1 MLASFAK
8 VAKSFSKPVPPADP
22 LPVTEKVSTR
32 GETEG
37 MARGIMRKA
46 GVPPGYREE
55 MVQPLIDAI
64 LSGRQQKVRNTDSD
78 LFNSLAGHT
87 CVKDWVKKAFE
98 TYENDT
104 RDLDA
109 EMKAVKRNTLIQ
121 GISILLGE
129 GFNILQEPNP
139 KKKQFFERDA
149 DGKIV
154 GILDTAEG
162 QPNAR
167 FSECDKAIR
176 SGEKLLEG
184 GKRRRT
190 RKNRRQSR
198 KTLRRKLH

>member
-8 VAKSFSKPVPPADP
+8 AAKSFRKPVPPP
-22 LPVTEKVSTR
+22 EQLPPTEKVSTR

-46 GVPPGYREE
+46 GVPPLYREE
-55 MVQPLIDAI
+55 MLQPLIDSI
-64 LSGRQQKVRNTDSD
+64 LSGREQKIRNTDSD
-78 LFNSLAGHT
+78 LFNTLAGHT

-98 TYENDT
+98 EYEKDT

-109 EMKAVKRNTLIQ
+109 EMKDVKRSTLIQ

-184 GKRRRT
+184 GRRRKTQKRRRSS
-190 RKNRRQSR
+190 K
-198 KTLRRKLH
+198 KTSRRKLH

>member
-1 MLASFAK
+1 MLASFAR
-8 VAKSFSKPVPPADP
+8 SFRKPVPPPEP
-22 LPVTEKVSTR
+22 LPPTEKVSTR

-37 MARGIMRKA
+37 MARGIIRKA
-46 GVPPGYREE
+46 GVPLEYREE
-55 MVQPLIDAI
+55 MVQPVIDAI
-64 LSGRQQKVRNTDSD
+64 LSGREQKVRNTDSA
-78 LFNSLAGHT
+78 LFNTLAGHT

-109 EMKAVKRNTLIQ
+109 EMKSVKRSTLIQ
-121 GISILLGE
+121 GIAILLGE

-154 GILDTAEG
+154 GILNTAEG
-162 QPNAR
+162 EPNAR

-184 GKRRRT
+184 GTRRRT
-190 RKNRRQSR
+190 RKH
-198 KTLRRKLH
+198 RRKSKKTSRRKIH

>member
-1 MLASFAK
+1 MLSSLMK
-8 VAKSFSKPVPPADP
+8 VATSYRKPVLPADP
-22 LPVTEKVSTR
+22 LPAAEKVSTR

-37 MARGIMRKA
+37 MARGIIRKA
-46 GVPPGYREE
+46 GVPIAYREE
-55 MVQPLIDAI
+55 MVEPVVDAI
-64 LSGRQQKVRNTDSD
+64 LFGRQQKIRNKDSD
-78 LFNSLAGHT
+78 LFNTLAGHT

-104 RDLDA
+104 RELDA
-109 EMKAVKRNTLIQ
+109 EMKDVKRKTLIQ

-139 KKKQFFERDA
+139 SKKQFFERDS
-149 DGKIV
+149 DGKII
-154 GILDTAEG
+154 GILNTAEG

-184 GKRRRT
+184 GKRRKTRRT
-190 RKNRRQSR
+190 RRKSK
-198 KTLRRKLH
+198 KTLRRKLN

>member
-1 MLASFAK
+1 MKAATSYR
-8 VAKSFSKPVPPADP
+8 KPVPPAEP

-37 MARGIMRKA
+37 MARGIIRKA
-46 GVPPGYREE
+46 GVPLVYRDE
-55 MVQPLIDAI
+55 MVGPVVDAI
-64 LSGRQQKVRNTDSD
+64 LSGRQQTIRNKDSD
-78 LFNSLAGHT
+78 LFNTLAGHT

-104 RDLDA
+104 RNLDK
-109 EMKAVKRNTLIQ
+109 EMKDIKRKTLIQ

-139 KKKQFFERDA
+139 SKKQFFERDA
-149 DGKIV
+149 EGKIV
-154 GILDTAEG
+154 GILNTGEG

-184 GKRRRT
+184 GKRRKT
-190 RKNRRQSR
+190 RRMRRKSK
-198 KTLRRKLH
+198 KTLRRKLN

>member
-1 MLASFAK
+1 MK
-8 VAKSFSKPVPPADP
+8 VATSYKRPVTPADP
-22 LPVTEKVSTR
+22 LPSTEKVSTR

-37 MARGIMRKA
+37 MARGIIRKA
-46 GVPPGYREE
+46 GVPLVYRDE
-55 MVQPLIDAI
+55 MVNPVVDAI
-64 LSGRQQKVRNTDSD
+64 LSGRQQKIRNKDSD
-78 LFNSLAGHT
+78 LFNTLAGHT

-104 RDLDA
+104 RDLDT
-109 EMKAVKRNTLIQ
+109 EMKDIKRKTLIQ

-139 KKKQFFERDA
+139 SKKPFFERDA
-149 DGKIV
+149 EGKIV
-154 GILDTAEG
+154 GILNTAEG

-184 GKRRRT
+184 GKRRKT
-190 RKNRRQSR
+190 RRSRRKTK
-198 KTLRRKLH
+198 KTLRGKLH

>member
-1 MLASFAK
+1 MLASFAR
-8 VAKSFSKPVPPADP
+8 SFRKPVTPPEP
-22 LPVTEKVSTR
+22 LPPTEKVSTR

-37 MARGIMRKA
+37 MARGIIRKA
-46 GVPPGYREE
+46 GVPPAYREE
-55 MVQPLIDAI
+55 MVQPVIDAI
-64 LSGRQQKVRNTDSD
+64 LSGREQKVRNTDSA
-78 LFNSLAGHT
+78 LFNTLAGHT

-98 TYENDT
+98 TYETDT

-109 EMKAVKRNTLIQ
+109 EMKSVKRSTLIQ
-121 GISILLGE
+121 GIAILLGE

-149 DGKIV
+149 EGKIV
-154 GILDTAEG
+154 GILNTAEG

-184 GKRRRT
+184 GRRRRT
-190 RKNRRQSR
+190 RKHRRKSK
-198 KTLRRKLH
+198 KTSRRKLH